1 LGAFFDYFKNLI
13 QRLSIIEIKDVID
26 ILVVAVIFFCV
37 IRFLHER
44 RATKIVVGIALV
56 LVLMLIGSI
65 FEMSLL
71 NFILSNISQVGI
83 IAVII
88 VFQPELRTALEK
100 MGKGAGK
107 FGERFKGANESL
119 VGDFIVDVAHAA
131 CELSASK
138 TGALI
143 VIERDS
149 NLDNMVKDGTVIDA
163 KVSPRLLGNI
173 FYNKAPLHDGAV
185 VIRDLRV
192 YKAGCVLPLSEEN
205 EALKN
210 LGTRHRAGVGMSE
223 KSDAVV
229 VIVSEETGIISIA
242 VDGVLKRGFTEKS
255 FIEYMNDI
263 FVSSEKNGKDGKND
277 AEGGESDE

>member
-1 LGAFFDYFKNLI
+1 MSVFMDFFKNLI
-13 QRLSIIEIKDVID
+13 QRLSVIEIKDIID
-26 ILVVAVIFFCV
+26 IFVVAIIFFLA

-44 RATKIVVGIALV
+44 RATKIVVGIALI

-71 NFILSNISQVGI
+71 NFLLSNVSQVGFIAI
-83 IAVII
+83 IV
-88 VFQPELRTALEK
+88 VFQPELRSALEK

-107 FGERFKGANESL
+107 FGNRLKGVNESA
-119 VGDFIVDVAHAA
+119 VGDFVVELARTS

-143 VIERDS
+143 VVERTT
-149 NLDNMVKDGTVIDA
+149 NLENMIKDGTVIDA
-163 KVSPRLLGNI
+163 KVSARLLGNI

-185 VIRDLRV
+185 IIRDFRV
-192 YKAGCVLPLSEEN
+192 YMAGCVLPLSEGN

-223 KSDAVV
+223 KSDSVV

-242 VDGVLKRGFTEKS
+242 VDGNLKRGFTEKS
-255 FIEYMNDI
+255 FIEYMRKVLVNPEN
-263 FVSSEKNGKDGKND
+263 VKKEARENSDGRKK
-277 AEGGESDE
+277 

>member
-1 LGAFFDYFKNLI
+1 VGAFIDYFKNLI
-13 QRLSIIEIKDVID
+13 QRLSVIEIKDIVD
-26 ILVVAVIFFCV
+26 ILVVAVIFFCA

-44 RATKIVVGIALV
+44 RATKIVVGIALI
-56 LVLMLIGSI
+56 LVLMLVGNI

-71 NFILSNISQVGI
+71 NFLLSNVSQVGFIAI
-83 IAVII
+83 IV
-88 VFQPELRTALEK
+88 VFQPELRSALEK
-100 MGKGAGK
+100 MGKGAGR
-107 FGERFKGANESL
+107 FGNRLKGMNESK
-119 VGDFIVDVAHAA
+119 VGDFVVDIARTA

-143 VIERDS
+143 VIERDT
-149 NLDNMVKDGTVIDA
+149 NLENMIKDGTVIDA

-185 VIRDLRV
+185 IIRDFRV
-192 YKAGCVLPLSEEN
+192 HMAGCVLPLSEEN

-229 VIVSEETGIISIA
+229 IIVSEETGIISIA
-242 VDGVLKRGFTEKS
+242 LDGNLKRGFTEKS
-255 FIEYMNDI
+255 FIEYMRS
-263 FVSSEKNGKDGKND
+263 VLVTPETAKKGSK
-277 AEGGESDE
+277 GE

>member
-1 LGAFFDYFKNLI
+1 MGVFIDYFKNLI
-13 QRLSIIEIKDVID
+13 QRLSVIEIKDIID
-26 ILVVAVIFFCV
+26 ILVVAVIFFCA

-44 RATKIVVGIALV
+44 RATKIVVGIALI
-56 LVLMLIGSI
+56 LILMLVGNI

-71 NFILSNISQVGI
+71 NFLLSNISQVGFIAI
-83 IAVII
+83 IV
-88 VFQPELRTALEK
+88 VFQPELRSALEK
-100 MGKGAGK
+100 MGKGAGR
-107 FGERFKGANESL
+107 FGNRFKGMNESK
-119 VGDFIVDVAHAA
+119 VGEFIVDIARTA

-143 VIERDS
+143 VVERDT
-149 NLDNMVKDGTVIDA
+149 NLENMIKDGTVIDA

-185 VIRDLRV
+185 IIRDFRV
-192 YKAGCVLPLSEEN
+192 YMAGCVLPLSEEN

-242 VDGVLKRGFTEKS
+242 SDGNLKRGFTEKS
-255 FIEYMNDI
+255 FVEYMKELLVTADP
-263 FVSSEKNGKDGKND
+263 EKKDVK
-277 AEGGESDE
+277 ESKRGRKE